1 MITSGGFLPLTI
13 LLFISINQ
21 PLTCVV
27 SPRNIQRIPVT
38 SSYRTD
44 VEKWCNFFTN
54 VATKSTDVKVIE
66 KEIALGQIEETIE
79 MLKNELKL
87 VDIYY
92 ESKGW
97 EAVADESKRADTM
110 MAAMADSI
118 YFSSPASA
126 PAPPPTPK

>member
-1 MITSGGFLPLTI
+1 M
-13 LLFISINQ
+13 
-21 PLTCVV
+21 
-27 SPRNIQRIPVT
+27 
-38 SSYRTD
+38 
-44 VEKWCNFFTN
+44 
-54 VATKSTDVKVIE
+54 ATKSTDVKVIE

-92 ESKGW
+92 EMKGW